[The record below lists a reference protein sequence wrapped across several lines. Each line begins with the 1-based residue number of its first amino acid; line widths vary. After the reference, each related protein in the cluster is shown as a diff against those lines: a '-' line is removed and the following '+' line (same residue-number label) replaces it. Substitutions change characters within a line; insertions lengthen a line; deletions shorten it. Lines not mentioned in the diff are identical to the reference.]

1 LNIALEQQTTTAEM
15 LRMISHSGFNL
26 DAVLNSLVESAMS
39 LCTANSGY
47 LVTHADG
54 EYRTRAAKGSPP
66 PLERLMKSQVF
77 KPGRRSITP
86 RVLRSGAVEMISDTR
101 EESDFAYKDL
111 TVNRSALG
119 VPLIRNG
126 DLVGVF
132 VLGKLEP
139 GGFTERQIELVKTF
153 ADQAVIAIGN
163 MQLLTDLEQRTAE
176 LDRSLEALRLAQ
188 DRLIQT
194 EKLTS
199 LGQLA
204 AGIAHEI
211 RNPLNFVSNFSK
223 LSIDLIA
230 EMNQALSETEMSQEL
245 REEVEE
251 LTQTLSDNLG
261 KIRRHGLRADSIV
274 RNMLLH
280 ARQDGG
286 ARRAVDL
293 NSMIE
298 ESLNLAYHGARAERS
313 DFNINVERCLDQT
326 IGKVEVYPQDLTRVL
341 LNLFSNGFYAACARA
356 GEPGFEPCL
365 KVSTKAVGDRV
376 EIRVRDNGNG
386 VPEAL
391 REKLFTPF
399 FTTKPA
405 GEGTGLGLSLSY
417 EIIVKQHDGSLS
429 FDSQTGQF
437 TEFLIALPYNAD
449 RER

>member
-1 LNIALEQQTTTAEM
+1 
-15 LRMISHSGFNL
+15 
-26 DAVLNSLVESAMS
+26 
-39 LCTANSGY
+39 
-47 LVTHADG
+47 
-54 EYRTRAAKGSPP
+54 
-66 PLERLMKSQVF
+66 MKSQVF
-77 KPGRRSITP
+77 KPGWRSITP

-176 LDRSLEALRLAQ
+176 LDRSLQALRLAQ

-274 RNMLLH
+274 KNMLLH

-298 ESLNLAYHGARAERS
+298 ESLSLAYHGARAERS
-313 DFNINVERCLDQT
+313 DFNINVERCFDQT
-326 IGKVEVYPQDLTRVL
+326 IGKVEVYPQELTRVL
-341 LNLFSNGFYAACARA
+341 LNLFSNGFYAAYART

-386 VPEAL
+386 VPEVL